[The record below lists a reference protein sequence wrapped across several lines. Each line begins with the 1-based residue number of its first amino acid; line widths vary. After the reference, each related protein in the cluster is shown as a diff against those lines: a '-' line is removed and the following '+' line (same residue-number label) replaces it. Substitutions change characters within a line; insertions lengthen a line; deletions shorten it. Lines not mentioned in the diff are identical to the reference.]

1 MRQGFVC
8 VGMTVCLLSDLRG
21 DGPQLCYKKRHLP
34 LVWSQETSWRLPLV
48 GTVEGGDSKHRT
60 QALEGRG
67 WGWRCSA
74 QRERAG
80 ALGGGGAPA
89 VDTRG
94 RASPAACT
102 QDLVADDAFL
112 VGLWGVACTVLNIF
126 RKG

>member
-34 LVWSQETSWRLPLV
+34 LVWSQETSWRLRWWGPWREEIQASDT
-48 GTVEGGDSKHRT
+48 GTRGPWLGLEVLGTEG
-60 QALEGRG
+60 EG
-67 WGWRCSA
+67 WGA
-74 QRERAG
+74 
-80 ALGGGGAPA
+80 GGGGAPA

-94 RASPAACT
+94 GASPAACT